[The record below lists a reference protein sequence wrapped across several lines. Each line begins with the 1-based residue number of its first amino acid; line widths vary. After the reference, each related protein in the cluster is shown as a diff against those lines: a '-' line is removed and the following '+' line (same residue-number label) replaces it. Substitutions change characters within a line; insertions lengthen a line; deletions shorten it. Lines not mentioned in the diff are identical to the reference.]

1 MNKWAHET
9 WMVSPDLAVVVL
21 VVRDDAAVVRDD
33 AAVVRMGR
41 SRAAAKSFNINIIFI
56 SRIIGGCVDAPRT

>member
-1 MNKWAHET
+1 
-9 WMVSPDLAVVVL
+9 MVSPDLAVVVL

-41 SRAAAKSFNINIIFI
+41 SRAAAKSFNINII
-56 SRIIGGCVDAPRT
+56 

>member
-1 MNKWAHET
+1 
-9 WMVSPDLAVVVL
+9 VVRDDAA

-41 SRAAAKSFNINIIFI
+41 SRAAAKSFNIIL
-56 SRIIGGCVDAPRT
+56 RP